1 MHTKHLKTDSH
12 IFFLYFE
19 WQNINQM
26 FLTSCSFYGKNK
38 ESNDNEYSDLP
49 HSHYEEP
56 RAVPPLSADYSQG
69 SVTALKAVSVKTSIL
84 HHPLPPLN
92 LLPMRVPF
100 QGVVYETHQNDW
112 TM

>member
-1 MHTKHLKTDSH
+1 LNGRKLTKC
-12 IFFLYFE
+12 FLLHAASKE
-19 WQNINQM
+19 
-26 FLTSCSFYGKNK
+26 KNK
-38 ESNDNEYSDLP
+38 ELSDNEYSDLP

-56 RAVPPLSADYSQG
+56 RAVLPLLADYSQG